1 MLTHLWLYFIVADE
15 TLQTRSLADVCFAT
29 FQHYWLQ
36 TVLEEFEATNKGL
49 LWKII
54 DTAVSRTVVEE
65 KIKMHPKPQK
75 EWEDQIKL
83 LWVRMIKSRVR
94 IFTIV
99 EECKKNEKKETVSK
113 TKKPVMKM
121 KMCASSWRQKGPLA
135 QEKNISL
142 GCQSE

>member
-1 MLTHLWLYFIVADE
+1 M
-15 TLQTRSLADVCFAT
+15 
-29 FQHYWLQ
+29 
-36 TVLEEFEATNKGL
+36 LEEFEATNKGL

-121 KMCASSWRQKGPLA
+121 KMCASS
-135 QEKNISL
+135 
-142 GCQSE
+142 